1 MTLDE
6 IENLEGLNAK
16 DIMKKLRDREAMAF
30 NPKLLGFEKDSKRD
44 KLFTIS
50 KRGITT
56 TLEKAFANC
65 DYYFFKQ
72 YIEETKGLGA
82 NSFLFVNIKNHQFGI
97 DFLQSLGVLD
107 REESFKN
114 IPFNPELLGFKKL
127 NIQRHEGITSYSKG
141 DIVKY
146 YIHHSEQEKT
156 WLFQRTLMMHTTLE
170 VNLKVPNHAWG
181 VEFLTNAGVI

>member
-30 NPKLLGFEKDSKRD
+30 NP
-44 KLFTIS
+44 
-50 KRGITT
+50 
-56 TLEKAFANC
+56 
-65 DYYFFKQ
+65 
-72 YIEETKGLGA
+72 
-82 NSFLFVNIKNHQFGI
+82 
-97 DFLQSLGVLD
+97 
-107 REESFKN
+107 
-114 IPFNPELLGFKKL
+114 ELLGFKKL
-127 NIQRHEGITSYSKG
+127 NNQRHEGITSYSKG

-146 YIHHSEQEKT
+146 YIHHCEKEKT